1 MMGVYAFLP
10 DMRGK
15 CGIRVDYIGVSKNVE
30 NRVRQHFANERM
42 FANYGSGQI
51 VCQQFADIEEAIRCE
66 SRLISKF
73 EPMYNRTRKRHR
85 LRVPAIWNIENLEAL
100 LLQQIPRPWNT
111 GEVYGQYGHLE

>member
-1 MMGVYAFLP
+1 
-10 DMRGK
+10 MRGNG
-15 CGIRVDYIGVSKNVE
+15 GIRVDYIGVSKNVE

-100 LLQQIPRPWNT
+100 LLQQTPRPWNT